1 MTPLVLI
8 AEKHL
13 QSREWHA
20 LRTPSPL
27 GSYPLIF
34 TSWFTALAA
43 LLSALALLDGNIVGT
58 ALSAFPTAALFI
70 VYSAFIPRTSPS
82 SPLLKFLPGLD
93 NVEAAIGSLS
103 VRIVVI
109 LAGVLGVQLFTFG
122 SPSGI
127 SISAI
132 LVSGVARALSWYF
145 TIRTITSSSTPNN
158 SEDRDHTQ
166 RFFEAR
172 STSWTLATLIGT
184 FALVS
189 SRDPFIQSSNFQAL
203 SQVIACLIVLGQ
215 VIHTLPQPKRKS
227 ILWVFALVSLI
238 PYLWNGFI
246 VREFNLTSPSWTSA
260 KPHPADALIQKS
272 RADFDKL
279 IGRQSKSSSEAV
291 LEYKRRYGIAAP
303 PGFEKW
309 YEFATKNKSPII
321 DEFDTIF
328 ENISPFLKLS
338 GKEITRIIDE
348 LRETPNVELWD
359 CSFTGSMTQCTHPSR
374 SFDRHVSNLFD
385 RMIKD
390 LDGVE
395 LPQVRF
401 LVNHLDE
408 PRVMLPAEPTDLSL
422 KVTDLSHKPTWDPLT
437 KLCHSG
443 NKTRALR
450 SWPKYPNVK
459 TYSIPFVTDRLSD
472 MDVCQHSEYRTR
484 NGLFVSPTSL
494 RLISGPAPVLSTG
507 APLSMGDILIP
518 SPAYSESQFQYNP
531 AAEIPWHKKKN
542 NLYWAGSTTGGYASD
557 NSWRTFQR
565 QRFVQ
570 KAQNLGGQRYSYLY
584 GVAEGQNTRSQSSFL
599 NSRLYDVSF
608 TRIFQCTSPICRAQ
622 RGYVRSKSWA
632 SSDAPLASKLA
643 FDIDGNGIS
652 GRYYKL
658 VASNSTPLK
667 QTILREWH
675 DERLRA
681 WVHYIPVSHGMEELA
696 ELVRYFLETAEGQK
710 RAKEVA
716 EWGSEWFAK
725 SMREVD
731 RSVYLYRLLLE
742 LARVQDIK
750 REAMD
755 L

>member
-1 MTPLVLI
+1 MGP
-8 AEKHL
+8 
-13 QSREWHA
+13 
-20 LRTPSPL
+20 
-27 GSYPLIF
+27 YPLIF
-34 TSWFTALAA
+34 NSWFTSLAA
-43 LLSALALLDGNIVGT
+43 LFSALALLDGNIVGT
-58 ALSAFPTAALFI
+58 ALSAIPTATLLI
-70 VYSAFIPRTSPS
+70 VYSAFIPRTSLS
-82 SPLLKFLPGLD
+82 NHLLKFLPAID
-93 NVEAAIGSLS
+93 NIEATVASLTA
-103 VRIVVI
+103 RVVVV
-109 LAGVLGVQLFTFG
+109 LAAVLVAQLFSFG

-127 SISAI
+127 SIVTI
-132 LVSGVARALSWYF
+132 LLSGIARALSWYF
-145 TIRTITSSSTPNN
+145 TIRIIGSSSPSYN
-158 SEDRDHTQ
+158 SEDRDRTH

-172 STSWTLATLIGT
+172 STSWTVATLIGT
-184 FALVS
+184 FTLLS

-203 SQVIACLIVLGQ
+203 SQVMASVIVLGQ
-215 VIHTLPQPKRKS
+215 IIHTLPQPKGKS
-227 ILWVFALVSLI
+227 IIWVFALVSVI
-238 PYLWNGFI
+238 PYLWNNFI
-246 VREFNLTSPSWTSA
+246 FREFNLTLPSWTSA

-272 RADFDKL
+272 KADFDKR
-279 IGRQSKSSSEAV
+279 IERQSKSPSEAV
-291 LEYKRRYGIAAP
+291 REYQRRYGIPPP

-309 YEFATKNKSPII
+309 YEFAAKSNSTII

-328 ENISPFLKLS
+328 ENISPFLKFS
-338 GKEITRIIDE
+338 GNEIARITDE
-348 LRETPNVELWD
+348 LINTQNVELWD
-359 CSFTGSMTQCTHPSR
+359 CSFTGSASTAMTQCTHPYR
-374 SFDRHVSNLFD
+374 SFDRHISNLFD

-390 LDGVE
+390 LDGIE
-395 LPQVRF
+395 LPKVRF

-408 PRVMLPAEPTDLSL
+408 PRVMFPTQPNDLSL
-422 KVTDLSHKPTWDPLT
+422 GVTDLSHKPTWDTLT
-437 KLCHSG
+437 KLCHSN
-443 NKTRALR
+443 NKTRTLN
-450 SWPKYPNVK
+450 SWPKYPDVK
-459 TYSIPFVTDRLSD
+459 TYSLPFVTDRLSD
-472 MDVCQHSEYRTR
+472 MDICQHSEYRTK
-484 NGLFVSPTSL
+484 NGVFVSPTSL
-494 RLISGPAPVLSTG
+494 RLISGLAPVLSTG
-507 APLSMGDILIP
+507 APLSMGDILMP

-531 AAEIPWHKKKN
+531 AAEIPWSKKKN

-557 NSWRTFQR
+557 NSWRSFQR

-570 KAQNLGGQRYSYLY
+570 KAQKLGSQQHSYIY
-584 GVAEGQNTRSQSSFL
+584 GVAKGQNTRAQSSFL

-622 RGYVRSKSWA
+622 RGYFRSKSWA

-658 VASNSTPLK
+658 LASNSTPLK

-681 WVHYIPVSHGMEELA
+681 WVHYVPVSQGMEELA

-750 REAMD
+750 REPMD